1 MPSDAEPDVVCGGST
16 TNSLAATSNFGSNC
30 AHICQLANDERGK
43 LYENN
48 LKENGITSINSFY
61 HEEVRTGRCLV
72 FITPN
77 SERTMGTYLG
87 ASERLVFN
95 ENFIEAANNSKILFS
110 EGYQF
115 TSDENFSA
123 FLNILKSTEQKTKL
137 ALSLSQIQVLWKL
150 LKTDL
155 KKFLKSEK
163 LTTFFVIKR
172 RQHLWLEIIL

>member
-1 MPSDAEPDVVCGGST
+1 MGVGNALVDETFYVEKNFVDSTDLFFNQFKSISYEDQEDILSRLPSDAEPDVVCGGST

-95 ENFIEAANNSKILFS
+95 CLL
-110 EGYQF
+110 Y
-115 TSDENFSA
+115 TSDAADE
-123 FLNILKSTEQKTKL
+123 
-137 ALSLSQIQVLWKL
+137 
-150 LKTDL
+150 
-155 KKFLKSEK
+155 
-163 LTTFFVIKR
+163 
-172 RQHLWLEIIL
+172 